1 MAKQRCCGVQFGLCV
16 MWLLHT
22 NVDPTKRKMLEVQ
35 QMQQEVVRMHARV
48 QRVHPAT
55 HGNKSNIVLN
65 VNSVTVFCECF
76 HSSNR
81 VCPGRVHV
89 LAGMVFVSAED

>member
-1 MAKQRCCGVQFGLCV
+1 

-22 NVDPTKRKMLEVQ
+22 DVDPTKRKILEVQ
-35 QMQQEVVRMHARV
+35 QTQQEVVQMHARVQRV

-55 HGNKSNIVLN
+55 RENKSNIVLN
-65 VNSVTVFCECF
+65 VNNATVLCECF
-76 HSSNR
+76 HSFDR